1 MPCRRVRTLP
11 SNFVSRNFL
20 LALVL
25 VTSGFTLFAQ
35 SAEEIESPAVT
46 RVVEKLNCT
55 CGCKMNM
62 ACQMDPYPGC
72 RICYAHRKRVLEM
85 QKAGMPDQAI
95 LNKISQDEGKDILV
109 NPPGLLGSMSFY
121 SAGFL
126 GLILVV
132 FVIRKYRRKGVAAVA
147 VASGINDPDLNRYH
161 EQIEKETAKL
171 E

>member
-1 MPCRRVRTLP
+1 MA
-11 SNFVSRNFL
+11 SRKLIL
-20 LALVL
+20 LALATAGL
-25 VTSGFTLFAQ
+25 ALYAQ

-46 RVVEKLNCT
+46 RVVEKLQCT

-62 ACQMDPYPGC
+62 SCQMDPYPGC
-72 RICYAHRKRVLEM
+72 RICYAHRLKVLEM

-95 LNKISQDEGKDILV
+95 LDQISRDEGKAILV
-109 NPPGLLGSMSFY
+109 NPPGTLGSMSFY

-132 FVIRKYRRKGVAAVA
+132 FVIRKYRQKGVAAVA
-147 VASGINDPDLNRYH
+147 VASETGDPALSRYH

>member
-1 MPCRRVRTLP
+1 MWSKRVPALL
-11 SNFVSRNFL
+11 SRSL
-20 LALVL
+20 IVLALMTAGL
-25 VTSGFTLFAQ
+25 TLYAQ

-46 RVVEKLNCT
+46 RVVEKLQCT

-62 ACQMDPYPGC
+62 SCQMDPYPGC
-72 RICYAHRKRVLEM
+72 RICFAHRQRVLEL

-95 LNKISQDEGKDILV
+95 LDRISQDEGKQILV
-109 NPPGLLGSMSFY
+109 NPPGTLGSMSFY

-132 FVIRKYRRKGVAAVA
+132 FVIRKYRQKGVAAVA
-147 VASGINDPDLNRYH
+147 VASGIDDPALIRYH